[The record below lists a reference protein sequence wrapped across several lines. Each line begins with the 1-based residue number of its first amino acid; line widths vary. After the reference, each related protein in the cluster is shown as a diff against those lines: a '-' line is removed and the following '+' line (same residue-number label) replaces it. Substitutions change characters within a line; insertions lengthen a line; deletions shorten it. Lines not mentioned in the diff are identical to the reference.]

1 MPSAFGNTMNR
12 EDILAARKRLSQ
24 DEERDPEGIPLLEFF
39 DELGSTNDRVREL
52 GRTGAP
58 DGSLVLAEKQTAGRG
73 RRGRSW
79 ESPAGANIAM
89 SILLRPRIAA
99 ENASQLTLI
108 AALAVQRSVK
118 RLTGLRPRIK
128 WPNDLL
134 LEEKKICG
142 ILTEL
147 FFAGEGYYLAVGIGL
162 NVHRAD
168 KPPEVAAVSAAL
180 EEFGASVDRST
191 LAAAIYGELMQLS
204 RAWEDC
210 GSLSFLQEE
219 YAACM
224 AWRGERT
231 VLTDASGIAAEGI
244 LRGISSGGH
253 LLLDTDGGPL
263 EVHTGELSLRRGL

>member
-1 MPSAFGNTMNR
+1 MNK
-12 EDILAARKRLSQ
+12 ETILAACRRLS
-24 DEERDPEGIPLLEFF
+24 EEGERDPERVPLLEFF

-58 DGSLVLAEKQTAGRG
+58 DGSWVLAEKQTAGRG

-118 RLTGLRPRIK
+118 RLTGLQPRIK

-147 FFAGEGYYLAVGIGL
+147 FFTGDGYYLAVGIGL

-180 EEFGASVDRST
+180 EEFGVSVSRST
-191 LAAAIYGELMQLS
+191 LAAAVYGELMRLL
-204 RAWEDC
+204 RARE
-210 GSLSFLQEE
+210 GSDSLAFLQEE

-231 VLTDASGIAAEGI
+231 VLTDAAGIAAEGV
-244 LRGISSGGH
+244 LRGISAEGH
-253 LLLDTDGGPL
+253 LLLDTAGGPL
-263 EVHTGELSLRRGL
+263 EVHTGELSLRRRL